1 MFIFPCSQYRTPSIN
16 RHLIFAKTDKTYMPS
31 FRILKVY
38 QKFQRRRWDHKAVPE
53 IRLEGDWLKDLGF
66 EIGDAIEVRQ
76 EKEQLT
82 IKLISDR
89 NKD

>member
-1 MFIFPCSQYRTPSIN
+1 MFGITNTPMI
-16 RHLIFAKTDKTYMPS
+16 PS

-66 EIGDAIEVRQ
+66 EIGTAIEVQQ
-76 EKEQLT
+76 EKHQLT
-82 IKLISDR
+82 IKLVGDK

>member
-1 MFIFPCSQYRTPSIN
+1 MFGIANTTN
-16 RHLIFAKTDKTYMPS
+16 MPS

-38 QKFQRRRWDHKAVPE
+38 RKFQRRRWDHKAVPE

-66 EIGDAIEVRQ
+66 EIGDSIEVQQ
-76 EKEQLT
+76 EKHQLT
-82 IKLISDR
+82 IKLVNDK

>member
-1 MFIFPCSQYRTPSIN
+1 MS
-16 RHLIFAKTDKTYMPS
+16 S

-38 QKFQRRRWDHKAVPE
+38 RKFQRRRWDHKVVPE
-53 IRLEGDWLKDLGF
+53 IRLEGDWLQDLGF
-66 EIGDAIEVRQ
+66 EIGDAIEVLQ
-76 EKEQLT
+76 EKHQLT